1 MDDGAPNLSLAYH
14 GEPTEGVELPHD
26 WSSYVLPF
34 VEFRQ
39 NQYQTPLNDERSC
52 VALVDSIQFR
62 IEAALTVDGQAA
74 AGTLSIDDVYLE

>member
-14 GEPTEGVELPHD
+14 GEPTEGIELPHD